1 MNITVNLNGKKRAFH
16 TEPGERVLNLLRR
29 NGILSVKNGCDGSGT
44 CGTCSI
50 LLDGKLVNS
59 CQLLAPQVDG
69 RDITTSESLAPAN
82 RLHPIQEAFLDA
94 GIVQCGYCTPAM
106 LNAAVELLAR
116 CPEPSDEEIRDAFS
130 GILCRCTGYQQLF
143 GAIRLAAG
151 RLRGDEDGS
160 RLYPAHPEF
169 RQDLR
174 LVGKS
179 SRKVDGPQLVTSAP
193 SFVEDMVRPGSLYVK
208 ILRSPHAH
216 AVIARIDT
224 SEAEKMEGVEFILTH
239 ENAPETLYSGAG
251 QGYPE
256 PSPYDR
262 RLMNKTVRFVG
273 DRVAAVAAVSEDAAL
288 AALEKIQ
295 VEYQILPAIL
305 SLEQAMEDHSVRIHG
320 DDETHYCFPIG
331 QNLSKNIAASN
342 SGGIGNMEKGFAEA
356 DVIVERTYRTGHVQC
371 TPLEPHVVYTCMEGD
386 RLVVHA
392 STQVPFHLR
401 RIVATVVGLPENK
414 VHVIKE
420 RVGGGFGAKQDIVI
434 EEVAAFITVK
444 TGKPVFFRLD
454 RQEEFI
460 ASRTRHPMTITMKV
474 GAKKDGTLT
483 AVDMR
488 LLADTGAYGSH
499 CLTVPMNACSKSL
512 PLLKC
517 SNMRYSVEVYYT
529 NNVVAGAYQGYGAP
543 AGSFAVQMALAET
556 AEALGMS
563 HLEFIRKNHVEKGYR
578 LEILKC
584 LGEGREGIP
593 QEVSSC
599 GLSECLSR
607 GEASMRLGE
616 REEGKT
622 PFFRVGK
629 GFAII
634 QQGSGLPGLDE
645 ANAAIQMLGDGS
657 FFLLIGGADLGT
669 GLDTLAVKVAAEVL
683 KVDQEKISLK
693 SGDTD
698 VTPFDK
704 GAYASSGTYFTG
716 SASMNA
722 AREMERKILEEAGKI
737 LGVEPAMLRLEYPGM
752 VVGGPEEIAYAKI
765 AHASMSGTGRGQLI
779 ATASFTTEES
789 PIPYGAHFAK
799 VEVDEL
805 TGTVRVPAF
814 HGYQDCGTPI
824 NPDLALGQMYGAFLK
839 SIGHSLYEKLLFDE
853 KGRCLNPNFLDYKV
867 PMIKDLPEDFK
878 AEMVFID
885 EKLGPFGGKS
895 ISEIATNGAAPA
907 IATAIH
913 DAVGVW
919 LREWPFTAEKVLEAL
934 RENNKHK

>member
-1 MNITVNLNGKKRAFH
+1 VKITLILNGTQRTFR
-16 TEPGERVLNLLRR
+16 TDIGERLVNLLRR
-29 NGILSVKNGCDGSGT
+29 YGIFSVKNGCDGSGT
-44 CGTCSI
+44 CGVCSI

-59 CQLLAPQVDG
+59 CQILALQADG
-69 RDITTSESLAPAN
+69 HVIETSENLARAN
-82 RLHPIQEAFLDA
+82 LLHPLQEAFLDS

-116 CPEPSDEEIRDAFS
+116 TPDPDDAEIRDAFS

-143 GAIRLAAG
+143 GAVKLAAG
-151 RLRGDEDGS
+151 RLRGEVS
-160 RLYPAHPEF
+160 SYQPPHPRF

-179 SRKVDGPQLVTSAP
+179 SRKVDGHQLVTSAP

-208 ILRSPHAH
+208 MLGSPHAH
-216 AVIARIDT
+216 AEIVRIDT
-224 SEAEKMEGVEFILTH
+224 SEAESLEGVEFILTH
-239 ENAPETLYSGAG
+239 ENGPDVLYSGAG
-251 QGYPE
+251 QGFPE

-262 RLMNKTVRFVG
+262 RLMNRTVRHVG
-273 DRVAAVAAVSEDAAL
+273 DRVAAVAAVSEEVAISAL
-288 AALEKIQ
+288 KKIK
-295 VEYQILPAIL
+295 VEYRVLPSIL
-305 SLEQAMEDHSVRIHG
+305 SLDQAVEDHSVQVHTEE
-320 DDETHYCFPIG
+320 DTNYCFHIG
-331 QNLSKNIAASN
+331 QDLKRNIAASN
-342 SGGIGNMEKGFAEA
+342 SGGIGDLEKGFAEA
-356 DVIVERTYRTGHVQC
+356 DVILERTYRTGHVQC

-386 RLVVHA
+386 RLKIHA

-401 RIVATVVGLPENK
+401 RIVAGIVGLPENK
-414 VHVIKE
+414 VHVVKE

-434 EEVAAFITVK
+434 EEVAAYLTVK
-444 TGKPVFFRLD
+444 TGKPVFFRFN
-454 RQEEFI
+454 REEEFTS
-460 ASRTRHPMTITMKV
+460 SRTRHPMKITMKI
-474 GAKKDGTLT
+474 GARKDGTLT

-517 SNMRYSVEVYYT
+517 PNMHYSVEVYYT

-543 AGSFAVQMALAET
+543 AGSFAVQTAMAEM

-563 HLEFIRKNHVEKGYR
+563 HLEFVRKNHVEKGYR

-584 LGEGREGIP
+584 LGEGQEGIP

-599 GLSECLSR
+599 GLAECLDR
-607 GEASMRLGE
+607 GESSLRFGE
-616 REEGKT
+616 REESDA
-622 PFFRVGK
+622 PFKSVGK
-629 GFAII
+629 GFAVI

-645 ANAAIQMLGDGS
+645 ANASIQMLGDGS

-669 GLDTLAVKVAAEVL
+669 GLDTMAVKVAAEVL
-683 KVDQEKISLK
+683 KVDQDRISLK

-716 SASMNA
+716 SAAMNA
-722 AREMERKILEEAGKI
+722 AREMERKILEEAGRI
-737 LGVEPAMLRLEYPGM
+737 LNTGPEVLRLDYPGK
-752 VVGGPEEIAYAKI
+752 VAGGSEELDYAAIARVTT
-765 AHASMSGTGRGQLI
+765 SGTGRGQLV
-779 ATASFTTEES
+779 ATASFNAEVS

-799 VEVDEL
+799 VEVDNL
-805 TGTVRVPAF
+805 TGTVRLLAF

-839 SIGHSLYEKLLFDE
+839 SIGHSLSEKMLFDE
-853 KGRCLNPNFLDYKV
+853 TGRCLNPNFLDYKV
-867 PMIKDLPEDFK
+867 PMIKDLPDDFR
-878 AEMVFID
+878 AEMVFVD

-907 IATAIH
+907 IADAIH
-913 DAVGVW
+913 DAAGVW
-919 LREWPFTAEKVLEAL
+919 LREWPFTAERVLEAV
-934 RENNKHK
+934 REKKNLP